1 METTREAR
9 PIAAA
14 LVLALAVCAAIALI
28 VGDAIWRGIPDSDSL
43 PTMLM
48 ILGWLM
54 LAWAAIVGA
63 FLIVGAVRA
72 TARRGRLAPSEAV
85 MLFASAAV
93 VVALLVAYP
102 VFGSGSGSGTGTG

>member
-14 LVLALAVCAAIALI
+14 VVLALAGCAAVSLM

-43 PTMLM
+43 PTILM
-48 ILGWLM
+48 ILGWLL
-54 LAWAAIVGA
+54 LAWAVIVGA
-63 FLIVGAVRA
+63 FVIVRAVRT
-72 TARRGRLAPSEAV
+72 TAHRGRIAPSDAV
-85 MLFASAAV
+85 MLAASAAV

-102 VFGSGSGSGTGTG
+102 VFGTGGGTG